1 MKIKDLLQ
9 MWIEDR
15 YALGWRGTLAMWILK
30 PVINE
35 ILVKENK
42 LT

>member
-1 MKIKDLLQ
+1 MTKTELLGR
-9 MWIEDR
+9 WIGGT
-15 YALGWRGTLAMWILK
+15 YALGWRGHLAMWILG

-42 LT
+42 L

>member
-1 MKIKDLLQ
+1 MTRKELLV
-9 MWIEDR
+9 MWIEGR
-15 YALGWRGTLAMWILK
+15 YALGWRGYFAEMLLT

-42 LT
+42 L